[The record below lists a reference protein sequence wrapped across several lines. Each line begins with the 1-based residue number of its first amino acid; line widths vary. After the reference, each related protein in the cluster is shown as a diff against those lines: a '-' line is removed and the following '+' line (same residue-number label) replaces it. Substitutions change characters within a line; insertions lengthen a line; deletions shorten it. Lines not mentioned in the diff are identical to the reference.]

1 MRTVRIDQNKLVS
14 WLELAPDESK
24 GVRIAVVGGNMRESL
39 LPGMLQSVLREMDVT
54 HEVVPIQVDEN
65 GFESC
70 IQHLREIGFRG
81 AAIAS
86 PHKVLAARMAE
97 KFFLVRTALGLANGL
112 RFEETGIY
120 GQNTESPAI
129 TSLLKDVEP
138 ATAMMMGAGS
148 GARSVAAGLM
158 DSGWKVR
165 IWNRN
170 GLRAR
175 MMQSTM
181 ERYGHLELIAQPQPI
196 GCTLVVNA
204 THLGQRAGE
213 KPPVDWTR
221 AIRGTTAMDLVYRR
235 VPTEFLR
242 EAANR
247 GFKTI
252 DGRQLVAEKTALCLE
267 WWLSRTDVPR
277 EPLLR
282 AAGMKV

>member
-1 MRTVRIDQNKLVS
+1 MRTDRIDQNKLVS
-14 WLELAPDESK
+14 WLDLVPDESK
-24 GVRIAVVGGNMRESL
+24 GTRIAVIGGNMRESL
-39 LPGMLQSVLREMDVT
+39 LPGMLEAALKEMDVP
-54 HEVVPIQVDEN
+54 HEIVPIQVDEH

-70 IQHLREIGFRG
+70 VQHLRSIGFRG

-86 PHKVLAARMAE
+86 PHKVPAARMAE
-97 KFFLVRTALGLANGL
+97 KFFLVRTALGVANGL
-112 RFEETGIY
+112 RFEESGIF

-129 TSLLKDVEP
+129 ISLLKGIEP
-138 ATAMMMGAGS
+138 GTAMMMGAGS

-165 IWNRN
+165 LWNRN

-175 MMQSTM
+175 MMQTTM
-181 ERYGHLELIAQPQPI
+181 ARYGNLELIAQPQPI
-196 GCTLVVNA
+196 GCSLIVNA
-204 THLGQRAGE
+204 THIGQRAGE

-221 AIRGTTAMDLVYRR
+221 ATRGTTAMDLVYRR

-242 EAANR
+242 EAVNR

-252 DGRQLVAEKTALCLE
+252 DGRQLVAEKAALCLE
-267 WWLSRTDVPR
+267 WWLSRPDVPR

-282 AAGMKV
+282 AAGMRV